1 MFNFTFYNPTKIIF
15 GKDRICNVANE
26 IPHDKRILLTY
37 GHGSIKQNGVY
48 DQIKLALKDRVVFEF
63 GGIDPNPKVD
73 QLLEALP
80 IIKQNNINYLLAVG
94 GGSVIDGT
102 KFIAAAATFKGDPW
116 EIVKYDPNCPLK
128 FAPINTALPFGCVL
142 TLPATGSEM
151 NCGAVISAKTG
162 NAFDKLCFG
171 NELLYPQF
179 SILDPTATYSLPP
192 KQAANGIIDTF
203 VHVTEQYLT
212 YPVNAAVQDRFA
224 EGILATLIEEGPKVF
239 LDPLNYD
246 ARANLMWCATCAGNG
261 FINFGV
267 PDDGA
272 THYLG
277 HELTAR
283 FNLDHGVSLAII
295 LPTLL
300 NFKRVQKREKL
311 LQYAERVWKI
321 TIGSE
326 DEKISQAISKTRK
339 FFESLGA
346 KTRLRDYNIE
356 EKHISE
362 LISQLERRN
371 LIALG
376 EHKDIDL
383 KQSEHIYSESI

>member
-1 MFNFTFYNPTKIIF
+1 MFDFTFYNPTKLIF
-15 GKDRICNVANE
+15 GKNQILNVANE
-26 IPHDKRILLTY
+26 ISKDKRILITY

-48 DQIKLALKDRVVFEF
+48 DQVKLALKNRVIFEF
-63 GGIDPNPKVD
+63 SGIDPNPKVD

-80 IIKQNNINYLLAVG
+80 IIKQNDINFLLAIG

-102 KFIAAAATFKGDPW
+102 KFIAAAATFEGDPW

-128 FAPINTALPFGCVL
+128 FAPINSALPFGCIL

-151 NCGAVISAKTG
+151 NCGAVVSAKTG
-162 NAFDKLCFG
+162 NSLDKLCFG
-171 NELLYPQF
+171 HNLLYPQF
-179 SILDPTATYSLPP
+179 SILDPVATYSLPP
-192 KQAANGIIDTF
+192 KQVANGIIDTF

-224 EGILATLIEEGPKVF
+224 EGILSTLIEEGPKVF
-239 LDPLNYD
+239 VDPLNYD

-283 FNLDHGVSLAII
+283 FNLDHGETLAII

-300 NFKRVQKREKL
+300 NIKRSQKREKL
-311 LQYAERVWKI
+311 LQYAARVWNI
-321 TIGSE
+321 TQGSD
-326 DEKISQAISKTRK
+326 DEKIDQAITKTRK

-346 KTRLRDYNIE
+346 KTRLSDHNID
-356 EKHISE
+356 KHHIPE
-362 LISQLERRN
+362 LISQLQRRN

-383 KQSEHIYSESI
+383 KESELIYCDSI